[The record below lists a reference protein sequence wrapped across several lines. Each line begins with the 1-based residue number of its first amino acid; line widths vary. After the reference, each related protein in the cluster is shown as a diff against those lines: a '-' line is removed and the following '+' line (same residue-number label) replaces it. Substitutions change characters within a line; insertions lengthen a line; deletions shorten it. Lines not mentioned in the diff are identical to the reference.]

1 MTLLMRDQENI
12 EKGMAQGMEKGLA
25 QGMAQGMEKGLEKG
39 MEQGKVY
46 GAISVYR
53 EMGLSNEEISKKI
66 REKFYLTKEKAE
78 SYLMA
83 EVV

>member
-12 EKGMAQGMEKGLA
+12 EKGMEQ
-25 QGMAQGMEKGLEKG
+25 G

-66 REKFYLTKEKAE
+66 REKFHLTKEKAE

>member
-12 EKGMAQGMEKGLA
+12 EKGMAQGMA
-25 QGMAQGMEKGLEKG
+25 QG

-66 REKFYLTKEKAE
+66 REKFHLTKEKAE